1 MPVPFISNLGFTTV
15 DTAGTLNTEA
25 GAKDALPVQYY
36 KLIGDIEGQLVI
48 NNNANHAKIILD
60 MNNRT
65 LVGADGSSSAV
76 SPIQYNGTGTVEL
89 KGGGLITGGGQSSIT
104 ATGTGNATD
113 IAGISGLNVTASDA
127 NGPHYY
133 RAGHTSGQKYFTSN
147 LYKYIQLPFYNST
160 SSVLIMT
167 SVLTGGVFQNYNNS
181 NSGGNYGSFG
191 SVSRV
196 NMSHSAGTGTMV
208 EVNYRIEGGNSGNV
222 LTPTVIGT
230 GTLSTSNISAIQSLQ
245 TVSSTFAFGGS
256 GIIHTGNNVCVIWNT
271 YSDRAGAFT
280 GRHQYGQSYIGT
292 NTAGEVFAYGLRSG
306 GISGGTANITLTNN
320 SGSAV
325 TITAG
330 GDWTATSLANG
341 ATQTFS
347 NTNFFNSTDYNNR
360 QQWSFTGAS
369 SAIADIAASGTGNA
383 TVQIAD
389 GGAGADGT
397 VVIAINGSTFTVTN
411 NNTNPINI
419 VAGTGSANI
428 GATSTAS
435 FTGSGTG
442 WSYTGKKPTE
452 NSDNDP
458 FSTAVAFSGTGVTNN
473 SDGVPTG
480 GIDTTNFTG
489 EFSRTKT

>member
-1 MPVPFISNLGFTTV
+1 MSVPFISNLGFTTV

-36 KLIGDIEGQLVI
+36 KLIGDIEGQLII

-89 KGGGLITGGGQSSIT
+89 KGGGLITGGGQSAIS

-133 RAGHTSGQKYFTSN
+133 RMGYTSGQKTYSTNEFKFMQP
-147 LYKYIQLPFYNST
+147 YFYNGQSG
-160 SSVLIMT
+160 SPSPVSVING
-167 SVLTGGVFQNYNNS
+167 SIFQTYNTT
-181 NSGGNYGSFG
+181 NSGMNFGTFG

-196 NMSHSAGTGTMV
+196 NMTHSAGTGTV
-208 EVNYRIEGGNSGNV
+208 LEVNYRIQGSNSGNV
-222 LTPTVIGT
+222 LTPTVIGS
-230 GTLSTSNISAIQSLQ
+230 GTLTSSNIAAIQSLQ
-245 TVSSTFAFGGS
+245 TVANTFAFGGS
-256 GIIHTGNNVCVIWNT
+256 GIIHTGNNVCVMWNT
-271 YSDRAGAFT
+271 YSDRSGAFT
-280 GRHQYGQSYIGT
+280 GRHQYGQVYVGS
-292 NTAGEVFAYGLRSG
+292 NTSGEVFAYGLRSG

-330 GDWTATSLANG
+330 GSWSATSLANG

-347 NTNFFNSTDYNNR
+347 NTNFFSSTAYNNR

-369 SAIADIAASGTGNA
+369 SAIESIAGNGTGNT
-383 TVQIAD
+383 TVSVAN

-397 VVIAINGSTFTVTN
+397 VVVAINGSTYTVTN
-411 NNTNPINI
+411 NNTNPINF

-428 GATSTAS
+428 GAQSTAS
-435 FTGSGTG
+435 FTGTGTG
-442 WSYTGKKPTE
+442 WSYAGKAPTE

-458 FSTAVAFSGTGVTNN
+458 FSTATAFSGTGVTNN
-473 SDGVPTG
+473 SDGVPTA